1 MTIGMLIEGFEGSD
15 FSGHN
20 WQMNGDSDWFIQED
34 EVYDGNYAAKSG
46 DVGNNQ
52 SSEISVEYN
61 VLHQGPINFFAKVS
75 SEQGS
80 SGTVYDGLIFYIN
93 DEQQIL
99 IGGESDW
106 QEYSFNV
113 PSGIH
118 NFRWVYSKDQG
129 ASSVMIAHGSMES
142 FFLWVYSTIKY

>member
-1 MTIGMLIEGFEGSD
+1 MTGR
-15 FSGHN
+15 
-20 WQMNGDSDWFIQED
+20 
-34 EVYDGNYAAKSG
+34 
-46 DVGNNQ
+46 
-52 SSEISVEYN
+52 
-61 VLHQGPINFFAKVS
+61 HQGPINFFAKVS

-118 NFRWVYSKDQG
+118 KFRWVYSKDQG
-129 ASSVMIAHGSMES
+129 ASSGDDCAWIDGIVFPSGSIPPLNIDFGDLNS
-142 FFLWVYSTIKY
+142 DGNVNVLDVVLTAP